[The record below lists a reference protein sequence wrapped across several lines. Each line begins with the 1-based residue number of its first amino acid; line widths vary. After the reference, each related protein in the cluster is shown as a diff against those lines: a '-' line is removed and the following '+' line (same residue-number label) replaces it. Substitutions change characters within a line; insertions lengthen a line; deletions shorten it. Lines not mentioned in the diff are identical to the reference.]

1 MKRLINFLFCYLVFV
16 VLLCGCETA
25 KQETCLEIV
34 DESMTEWSGCGED
47 DLAVLLF
54 PVEYEIGTDNSTID
68 RTERIIVDAADRE
81 RVLDCFSE
89 RERLEMEAFKRLG
102 NKGERTTIVISA
114 LSANSDYRAEI
125 VSKLFS
131 LSEDR
136 KNVMIENPYTGN
148 DIVLENVT
156 YVKFKGTPL
165 LLVPPPL

>member
-1 MKRLINFLFCYLVFV
+1 MKRLINYLICCLVFV
-16 VLLCGCETA
+16 ALLCGCETA

-34 DESMTEWSGCGED
+34 DESITEWSGCGED

-54 PVEYEIGTDNSTID
+54 PVESGFDPDNLIIID
-68 RTERIIVDAADRE
+68 TERIIVDAADRE

-89 RERLEMEAFKRLG
+89 RELLEMEAFKRLG
-102 NKGERTTIVISA
+102 NKGERTTIVIPWGEG
-114 LSANSDYRAEI
+114 NEFWDDI
-125 VSKLFS
+125 VPKLFS

-136 KNVMIENPYTGN
+136 KNVMIENPYTGS

-165 LLVPPPL
+165 LPVPPPL